1 MMVSAWLQH
10 RQPAARLSLP
20 ARQPGDGSP
29 KITVFVFHFT
39 SPSVASKRPQ
49 ASRVSKSF
57 VSKSFVSKS
66 IVIHLRP
73 PMSAYRWS
81 TAAMLAVVLAAA
93 STAAAAQAGPPLR
106 IGHYSTGNGLIGFVL
121 DRLGTPIKLRF
132 DGSDEILALTPEPAP
147 FDAVQLKRDDGRSV
161 LRLYPDGQVLV
172 FSDKIRS
179 GSDSAQRD
187 QDAQALS
194 VRAATKAQAQADAA
208 ALGQKLKQVGGVTLA
223 VALEAPGLA
232 DQSEGWASMADAVS
246 ITEAGLVEMLTS
258 PIRATPSARNSRV
271 SSSATAAA

>member
-1 MMVSAWLQH
+1 
-10 RQPAARLSLP
+10 
-20 ARQPGDGSP
+20 
-29 KITVFVFHFT
+29 
-39 SPSVASKRPQ
+39 
-49 ASRVSKSF
+49 
-57 VSKSFVSKS
+57 
-66 IVIHLRP
+66 
-73 PMSAYRWS
+73 
-81 TAAMLAVVLAAA
+81 MLAVVLAAA

-179 GSDSAQRD
+179 GSDRAQRD

-194 VRAATKAQAQADAA
+194 VRAATKVQAQADAA
-208 ALGQKLKQVGGVTLA
+208 SLGQKLKQVGGVTLA

-246 ITEAGLVEMLTS
+246 ITEAGLIEMLTS
-258 PIRATPSARNSRV
+258 PIARETIRAKLTRIVIRDGGRVNIKLEGGTLVVEIAAGNPIVGRPSSARLR
-271 SSSATAAA
+271 SAIGDLL